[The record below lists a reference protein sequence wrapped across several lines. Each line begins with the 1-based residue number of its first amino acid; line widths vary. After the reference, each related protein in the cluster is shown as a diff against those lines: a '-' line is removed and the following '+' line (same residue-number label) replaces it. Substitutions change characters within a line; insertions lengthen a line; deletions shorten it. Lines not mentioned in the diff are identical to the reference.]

1 MFPAL
6 AYARAS
12 DTRKMNRSSLLQ
24 VMIRNSQRLVAM
36 VMLLACLSTSVPLI
50 ASSAGSACALA
61 CCAGRAPHAEAS
73 CKDGSCHASLSTR
86 HKTTGDRHRAPN
98 RAEQFCGAPLR
109 TKITSLSR
117 ISSSKTISPERSG
130 ETHLAQTMLVTPC
143 RPDCGACPSGSS
155 SNRQR
160 DRAGIAKAEDP
171 PLPLSVRRADFAD
184 RRSQT
189 LDALCHQHAPRG
201 PPLSFS

>member
-1 MFPAL
+1 
-6 AYARAS
+6 
-12 DTRKMNRSSLLQ
+12 MNRRRLVQ
-24 VMIRNSQRLVAM
+24 VIIRNSRRLFAV
-36 VMLLACLSTSVPLI
+36 VLLLACLSTSIPLI

-73 CKDGSCHASLSTR
+73 CKDGSCHAAMSTS
-86 HKTTGDRHRAPN
+86 HKATGDRHRARN
-98 RAEQFCGAPLR
+98 RAEQFCSALPR

-117 ISSSKTISPERSG
+117 IGSTQTISQKKSG

-143 RPDCGACPSGSS
+143 RPDCGGCPSGSS

-171 PLPLSVRRADFAD
+171 PPPLSVRADFAD